1 MCGDATFSLCVA
13 VWRAG
18 SVAAHW
24 EYRMNPLVD
33 REKVRAFAMRH
44 TCTHP
49 TLYHTLPLPL
59 AGCSFAGSLP
69 RKCELSERDVCV
81 GDASP
86 RRVPA
91 R

>member
-1 MCGDATFSLCVA
+1 
-13 VWRAG
+13 
-18 SVAAHW
+18 
-24 EYRMNPLVD
+24 MNPLVD

-44 TCTHP
+44 ACTHP
-49 TLYHTLPLPL
+49 TLCLSPLRGALP
-59 AGCSFAGSLP
+59 AGSLP